1 MKLLEVITAAGG
13 RVSGGDPYLWECY
26 GPNAQFME
34 FRDVNGDGY
43 SHVIFDKNNY
53 ECYEVH
59 VEVPNEDVAMR
70 WIAREFKTKFYD
82 ECKRRN
88 VDASTAWDNVN
99 YIHVDTEE
107 LILEYVRDLGELKY
121 ENVLMAKT

>member
-1 MKLLEVITAAGG
+1 MKLLDVITAAAG
-13 RVSGGDPYLWECY
+13 RVSGGDPYLWGCY
-26 GPNAQFME
+26 GSNAQFME
-34 FRDVNGDGY
+34 FRDADGNGY
-43 SHVIFDKNNY
+43 SHVIFDTQTY

-59 VEVPNEDVAMR
+59 VEVPDESVAIR
-70 WIAREFKTKFYD
+70 WIARDYKTKFYD

-88 VDASTAWDNVN
+88 VDPSTAWDNVN

-107 LILEYVRDLGELKY
+107 LILEYVRDLGQLKY